1 MKTEVLK
8 IRNTVYGAIH
18 NYFRTAGFFEVAP
31 PILTSFSCEVA
42 CVGGSDLISVNY
54 YDKKAYLS
62 QSGQLYLEA
71 LAMQLD
77 KVYCIDPAFR
87 AEATMLAT
95 HLSEFWMCEAEL
107 TDVSFDQLVDIV
119 NGLIES
125 VIKAVL
131 QNNRAEL
138 IALGSDVACFE
149 RIAECGCAR
158 INYCDAI
165 EALKDQGV
173 AIEWGDDIEAEHEL
187 ILSRVLGDVPFAI
200 TRYPMGLSSF
210 YKQVCPEDDRYSL
223 SFDVIAP
230 NGYRELVGGS
240 MREPDADKLRTALEK
255 ASGGDTSAYDWYLE
269 LIAENPREHG
279 GFGLGIERFLT
290 WICNLDTIQDS
301 IPFPRTE
308 NKITP

>member
-18 NYFRTAGFFEVAP
+18 NYFRADGFFEVAP

-71 LAMQLD
+71 LAMQLG

-107 TDVSFDQLVDIV
+107 TDVTFDELIGVV
-119 NGLIES
+119 NGLITTT
-125 VIKAVL
+125 VKAVL
-131 QNNRAEL
+131 DNNRAEL
-138 IALGSDVACFE
+138 EAIGADIECLE
-149 RIAECGCAR
+149 RTAEKGCTE
-158 INYCDAI
+158 ICYNDAI
-165 EALKDQGV
+165 KALQNEGEDIK
-173 AIEWGDDIEAEHEL
+173 WGDDIESEHEL
-187 ILSRVLGDVPFAI
+187 ILSRVVGDVPFII

-210 YKQVCPEDDRYSL
+210 YKQVCPDNPEHSL

-230 NGYRELVGGS
+230 KGFRELVGGS
-240 MREPDADKLRTALEK
+240 MREPDADALRLALQK
-255 ASGGDTSAYDWYLE
+255 AAEGDISAYDWYLE

>member
-18 NYFRTAGFFEVAP
+18 NYFRTGGFFEVAP

-54 YDKKAYLS
+54 YDQKAFLS

-71 LAMQLD
+71 LAMQLGR
-77 KVYCIDPAFR
+77 VYCIDPAFR

-107 TDVSFDQLVDIV
+107 TDVSFEELVGIV
-119 NGLIES
+119 NNLIVT
-125 VIKAVL
+125 VIKTVL
-131 QNNRAEL
+131 NVNRVEL
-138 IALGSDVACFE
+138 EALGSDIACLE
-149 RIAECGCAR
+149 RTAECGCTE
-158 INYCDAI
+158 ISYNQAI
-165 EALKDQGV
+165 QMLQDEGIK
-173 AIEWGDDIEAEHEL
+173 IEWGEDIESEHEL
-187 ILSRVLGDVPFAI
+187 ILSRVLGDVPFII
-200 TRYPMGLSSF
+200 THYPMELSSF
-210 YKQVCPEDDRYSL
+210 YKQVCPNDPRYSL

-230 NGYRELVGGS
+230 NGFRELVGGS
-240 MREPDADKLRTALEK
+240 MREPDAEVLRASLKK
-255 ASGGDTSAYDWYLE
+255 AADGDTVAYDWYLD
-269 LIAENPREHG
+269 LIAESPRQHG
-279 GFGLGIERFLT
+279 GFGLGIERLLT

-308 NKITP
+308 NRLTP